1 MEHRK
6 VSLGHDLKALP
17 TRMASGGLWQSVR
30 NVRGEHKTLGSIYAF
45 AVAPLTL
52 VAWVVISAVICLVH
66 LLKLYAPNRP
76 LTSGQCLLKCVSL
89 LAQITIS
96 TGLAYCISKLF
107 LIGVGKLW
115 VGMGNVMNRF
125 LENGIRNT
133 LVLVGILTV
142 AVVVILVR
150 DYKRK

>member
-30 NVRGEHKTLGSIYAF
+30 KVRRENKRLGSVYAF

-52 VAWVVISAVICLVH
+52 VAWVVISVIICLVH

-76 LTSGQCLLKCVSL
+76 LTTGQCLLKCVSL
-89 LAQITIS
+89 LAQVTIS
-96 TGLAYCISKLF
+96 TGLTYCISKLL

-115 VGMGNVMNRF
+115 IGMSNVMNRF
-125 LENGIRNT
+125 FENGVRNT
-133 LVLVGILTV
+133 LVLLGILSVVTIV
-142 AVVVILVR
+142 ALIR
-150 DYKRK
+150 DFKRK

>member
-30 NVRGEHKTLGSIYAF
+30 KVRRENKRLGFVYAF
-45 AVAPLTL
+45 AVAPLML
-52 VAWVVISAVICLVH
+52 VAWMVISVIICLVH
-66 LLKLYAPNRP
+66 LFKLYAPNRP
-76 LTSGQCLLKCVSL
+76 LTTSQCLLKCVSL
-89 LAQITIS
+89 LAQVTIS

-125 LENGIRNT
+125 FENGVRNT
-133 LVLVGILTV
+133 LVLMGILTV